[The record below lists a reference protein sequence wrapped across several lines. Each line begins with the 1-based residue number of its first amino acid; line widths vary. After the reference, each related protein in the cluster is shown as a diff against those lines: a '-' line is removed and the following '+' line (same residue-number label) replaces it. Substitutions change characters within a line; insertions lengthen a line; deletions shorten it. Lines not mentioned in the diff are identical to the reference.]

1 MGHIKDLRERPSGYK
16 GDRPYWARYRDAL
29 GKEHGKTFRTKREA
43 QGWLAENEVARQRGD
58 WVDPRSGKVAF
69 ETFAE
74 EWRAVQVHRPT
85 TAGQVETNFRV
96 HVYPVLGRRAIAS
109 IRPSH
114 VQGMIKALSLE
125 LAPGTVETIYRH
137 VAAVFKAAARD
148 RVISRSP
155 CEGIT
160 LPKQERDDHVIPLT
174 VDQVHAV
181 AQLLPERWQAAV
193 WLGAGTGLRQGEVLG
208 LTVDRVDFLRRS
220 VRVDRQL
227 VTPNRGAPRL
237 SPPKTKASYRTVP
250 LPDST
255 GYLLAEHIR
264 RFLPTDDL
272 IFTMEDG
279 RLIRR
284 SRMGEAWRRAAD
296 RAGLP
301 ERTGFHATRHF
312 YASLLIQHG
321 ESVKVVQN
329 RLGHASAMET
339 LDTYGHLW
347 PDSED
352 ATRDAV
358 DSVLGNLAGWTRD
371 GDAADGQKPRS
382 AGWWW

>member
-1 MGHIKDLRERPSGYK
+1 MGHIKDLRERPRGYT
-16 GDRPYWARYRDAL
+16 GESPYWARYRDAL

-43 QGWLAENEVARQRGD
+43 KNWLAENEVAKQRGD
-58 WVDPRSGKVAF
+58 WVDPRAGKVSF

-74 EWRAVQVHRPT
+74 QWREMQVHRPT
-85 TAGQVETNFRV
+85 AASQVESNFRV
-96 HVYPVLGRRAIAS
+96 WVYPNLGHRSLAA

-114 VQGMIKALSLE
+114 IQAMVKALSLE
-125 LAPGTVETIYRH
+125 LAPSTVETIYRH

-155 CEGIT
+155 CEGIS
-160 LPKQERDDHVIPLT
+160 LPKANKDDKIIPLT
-174 VDQVHAV
+174 VDQIRSV
-181 AQLLPERWQAAV
+181 AALMPERWQAAV
-193 WLGAGTGLRQGEVLG
+193 WVGAGTGLRQGEVLG
-208 LTVDRVDFLRRS
+208 LTLDRVDFLRRT

-227 VTPNRGAPRL
+227 VTPNAGAPKL

-255 GYLLAEHIR
+255 GFLLAEHLR
-264 RFLPTDDL
+264 LFPADDESGL
-272 IFTMEDG
+272 IFTMKDG
-279 RLIRR
+279 RPIRR
-284 SRMGEAWRRAAD
+284 SRMGEAWRGAAD
-296 RAGLP
+296 GAELP
-301 ERTGFHATRHF
+301 EGTGFHATRHF

-352 ATRDAV
+352 ATREAV
-358 DSVLGNLAGWTRD
+358 DSVLGRPAEPTAEVD
-371 GDAADGQKPRS
+371 VADGC
-382 AGWWW
+382 